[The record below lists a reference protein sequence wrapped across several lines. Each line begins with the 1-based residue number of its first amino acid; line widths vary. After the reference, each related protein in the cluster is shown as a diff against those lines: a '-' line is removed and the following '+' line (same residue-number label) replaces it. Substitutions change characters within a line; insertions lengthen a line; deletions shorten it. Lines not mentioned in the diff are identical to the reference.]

1 MGRFDAA
8 LVMLDVLAAIADQ
21 PDLYWIRGQA
31 HAGKGN
37 HERAIA
43 DFDQVL
49 SGSPNVGMV
58 YIARGASYEPRAIST
73 KRIADYQKTAQL
85 DPMEKEASDGI
96 ARIEVKRVGQ
106 AAMASGRMFLSEAN
120 RDLLQALV

>member
-58 YIARGASYEPRAIST
+58 YIARGASYEA
-73 KRIADYQKTAQL
+73 KGDL
-85 DPMEKEASDGI
+85 DKANRG
-96 ARIEVKRVGQ
+96 
-106 AAMASGRMFLSEAN
+106 LSENGAA
-120 RDLLQALV
+120 RSHGEGSK